1 MGIQIALQLYTLR
14 KEAEKD
20 YAGMVRKVAEIG
32 YQGVETDKYPGTTSE
47 AAGKLFKELGL
58 TVTSAHAGL
67 PLGDKKNEILD
78 GLEAIGCRHLVKATM
93 IHPDEAG
100 SLDKIRA
107 VCEEM
112 NTANNILKSRGIR
125 LGAHNHILE
134 FTRIGNRFIYQVMQE
149 FLDPDIT
156 FELDTYWIK
165 TAGVDPV
172 KIVKEMGARSPL
184 LHIKDGPAAKG
195 VPQVAVGR
203 GVMDFPAIFAASG
216 KNLEWAIVELDE
228 CATNMLEAVD
238 ASFCYLK
245 GTC

>member
-1 MGIQIALQLYTLR
+1 MGIPIALQLYTLR
-14 KEAEKD
+14 KDAEKN

-32 YQGVETDKYPGTTSE
+32 YQGVETAGFPGTTP
-47 AAGKLFKELGL
+47 AAASKLFKELGL
-58 TVTSAHAGL
+58 VVTSAHIGL
-67 PLGDKKNEILD
+67 PLGDKRNEILET
-78 GLEAIGCRHLVKATM
+78 LAAINCKHLVNPAM
-93 IHPDEAG
+93 IRPDDAG
-100 SLDKIRA
+100 SLEKVKA
-107 VCEEM
+107 ACEKM
-112 NTANNILKSRGIR
+112 NEANTILKPLGIR
-125 LGAHNHILE
+125 LGVHNHWWE
-134 FTRIGNRFIYQVMQE
+134 FGKIGSRYVYQVMKE
-149 FLDPDIT
+149 ALDPDIT

-172 KIVKEMGARSPL
+172 AIVKEMGPRAPL

-228 CATNMLEAVD
+228 CATDMLEAVD